1 MELKKIVKNSNDNYN
16 YSDQNKKTTKIEIN
30 DKEEFRYIKKGEIL
44 QSNEIQEEKDEFG
57 ITLYD
62 NEIKYSDDIQTIV
75 KKVINGKNID
85 FYKKYSSYLLY
96 LSNEMENNEI
106 DENKA
111 NDDNTKTFFK
121 IKLNPQNMCIIY
133 NVVDKRTIEKILS
146 LCNNKYKKSK
156 TSIGYITDKQENYKI
171 TNSLNRTSSTV
182 FLYTIRSRSII
193 EENQIE
199 CDSSIV
205 YTKDESIIELEN
217 TICNLVKIPLCY
229 LEPLAIVKYEENNY
243 FNLHHDGSFRRAT
256 LLIYL
261 NDVNKDG
268 ETVFPYYNLS
278 IKPIQGSA
286 IFWYNNIPLEDEYAI
301 TYCINRIKKIDEKE
315 KLICE
320 QNSEGKDNTYSIND
334 KQNIKISCFSKTEKS
349 SLHLHNATED
359 NFIAKNLSVTDS
371 NENKNYIK
379 NTVDLINF
387 LNEKS
392 NLQKYSID
400 LVKDELGNTYIS
412 DMTMIHQAN
421 KVTKEC
427 KYVINCF
434 FNINIVRN
442 V

>member
-1 MELKKIVKNSNDNYN
+1 MELKKIIKNSSDTYN
-16 YSDQNKKTTKIEIN
+16 YSNQNKNIVKIEMN
-30 DKEEFRYIKKGEIL
+30 EKVEFEDIKKSEIS
-44 QSNEIQEEKDEFG
+44 QKNEIQKEKDEFG

-75 KKVINGKNID
+75 KKVINSKNID

-96 LSNEMENNEI
+96 LSNEMENDEI

-111 NDDNTKTFFK
+111 NNNNTKVFFK

-171 TNSLNRTSSTV
+171 ANSSNRTSSTV

-193 EENQIE
+193 EENQM
-199 CDSSIV
+199 DYDNSIV

-243 FNLHHDGSFRRAT
+243 FNMHHDGSFRRAT
-256 LLIYL
+256 FLIYL
-261 NDVNKDG
+261 NDVNNDG
-268 ETVFPYYNLS
+268 ETIFPYYNLS

-286 IFWYNNIPLEDEYAI
+286 IFWYNNIPVEDEYAI
-301 TYCINRIKKIDEKE
+301 TYCINRINQIDEKE
-315 KLICE
+315 KSIYE
-320 QNSEGKDNTYSIND
+320 QNSEEKANTCPTDNNQD
-334 KQNIKISCFSKTEKS
+334 IKFSCFSKNEES
-349 SLHLHNATED
+349 SFHLHNTSKD
-359 NFIAKNLSVTDS
+359 NFINKNPCITDS
-371 NENKNYIK
+371 SENKNCIK
-379 NTVDLINF
+379 KTVDLINF
-387 LNEKS
+387 LNQKS

-400 LVKDELGNTYIS
+400 LVKDELGNAYIS

-421 KVTKEC
+421 KVAKEY